1 MRGPARHMRHTS
13 ARTAL
18 ELPARS
24 LRVTG
29 PEFAFSAGNL
39 DWSAMDT
46 DIAQAN
52 RTWWDGD
59 AERYHHSHAPYL
71 SSFYWCP
78 EMLHE
83 ADAQLLGDVSGA
95 TVLELGGGSAPC
107 ASWLA
112 GQGADFVIAFDIS
125 MGMLTRA
132 DRDAGVGLV
141 QADAQAL
148 PYRSDSFDVVFSAFG
163 ALPFVPDVDAVLRDV
178 ARVMRPGGRLVFSVN
193 HPMRWV
199 FADDPG
205 VAGLTAMIPYFERS
219 YIETDDAGD
228 VVYAEYHRTFG
239 DWVRAI
245 NGAGLKLVDVLEPA
259 WPDGL
264 EETWGQWSPLRGRIF
279 PGTAI
284 FLTELP

>member
-1 MRGPARHMRHTS
+1 
-13 ARTAL
+13 
-18 ELPARS
+18 
-24 LRVTG
+24 
-29 PEFAFSAGNL
+29 
-39 DWSAMDT
+39 MDT

-59 AERYHHSHAPYL
+59 AERYHRSHASYL

-83 ADAQLLGDVSGA
+83 SDAQLLGDVTGA

-112 GQGADFVIAFDIS
+112 GQGAGFVISFDIS
-125 MGMLTRA
+125 RGMLARA
-132 DRDAGVGLV
+132 DREAGVGLV

-148 PYRSDSFDVVFSAFG
+148 PYRDASFDVVFSAFG

-178 ARVMRPGGRLVFSVN
+178 ARVMKPGGRLVFSVN

-205 VAGLTAMIPYFERS
+205 PAGLTAIIPYFERS
-219 YIETDDAGD
+219 YLETDDAGE

-245 NGAGLKLVDVLEPA
+245 NGAGLQLLEVLEPT
-259 WPDGL
+259 WPDDL

-284 FLTELP
+284 FVTELS